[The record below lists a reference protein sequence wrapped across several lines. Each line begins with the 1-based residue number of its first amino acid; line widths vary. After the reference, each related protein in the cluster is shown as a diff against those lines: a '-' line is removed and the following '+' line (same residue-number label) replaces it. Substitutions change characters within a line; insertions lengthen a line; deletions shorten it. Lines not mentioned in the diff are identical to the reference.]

1 MWGMLVGAG
10 VQAIGGIIG
19 SSSAARAQ
27 REAQARADAANARLN
42 ALEKSRQAIIN
53 PYAATKDLSSMA
65 KNAYANIG
73 VATQAAKFQAE
84 QSDLALA
91 TTLDTLRATGSGAGG
106 ATALAQAALKSKQQ
120 VSAGLEAQEA
130 ANEKLKAAGEE
141 KLNDFRIAE
150 AQKMQNAANAAAQFQ
165 YAERE
170 KRELMQLDRAQA
182 LATGYQSQANAAGA
196 ARQTAL
202 ANMFSGIG
210 SAVTAGLNN
219 MSAERVA
226 KINQGGG
233 GSSMAPPTFGT
244 PGFNIPNLNLG

>member
-1 MWGMLVGAG
+1 MLGMLVGAG
-10 VQAIGGIIG
+10 VSVIGGLMG
-19 SSSAARAQ
+19 SSSAAKAQ
-27 REAQARADAANARLN
+27 RDAQAKADAANARLN

-84 QSDLALA
+84 ESDLALA

-120 VSAGLEAQEA
+120 VSAGIEQQEAQ
-130 ANEKLKAAGEE
+130 NEKLKAAGEE
-141 KLNDFRIAE
+141 KLNEFRIAE
-150 AQKMQNAANAAAQFQ
+150 AQKMQNAANAAAQFK
-165 YAERE
+165 YAETE
-170 KRELMQLDRAQA
+170 KRELGAMDRLQSQI
-182 LATGYQSQANAAGA
+182 TGYQNQANAAGA
-196 ARQTAL
+196 AGQAAM

-210 SAVTAGLNN
+210 SAVTAGLQQS
-219 MSAERVA
+219 SAERIA

-233 GSSMAPPTFGT
+233 GSSVAPPTFGT
-244 PGFNIPNLNLG
+244 SGFSIPPLNLG